1 MSEPATGAAASL
13 ALPRAGGES
22 LRVGAQ
28 PAGTRV
34 ENLVQAFLRL
44 VTARAG
50 QQWRLVDYARALH
63 VTVGHLRS
71 SCAKVAGVS
80 PTKLIHEC
88 VMREAK
94 RRLTSTRQPVSVIA
108 RDMGFDDAAYFS
120 RLFHAKCGLS
130 PKQFRLSSVQEL
142 ELAELGRRNQLSE
155 SHAMPSKAHI
165 AALAP
170 IPRNTLQE
178 QVHLQIRRGLID
190 GEFKPGQVLTIR
202 DLASRLGTSIMPV
215 REALQKLTVERA
227 LELMPTRSV
236 RVPILSAENFAEIC
250 DARIILEGEMTR
262 LSAQRAG
269 ANDIARME
277 EVGRAFSAIEAGTP
291 TQLNKLNRE
300 FHFAIYAGAHHDT
313 LMGLIEPLWVRSGP
327 CTLALFEE
335 LGPEQVKRGASAH
348 HLQALDAIRSRR
360 PAEAQAAIA
369 QDIRATCDRYQMQRR
384 KIDMS

>member
-1 MSEPATGAAASL
+1 
-13 ALPRAGGES
+13 
-22 LRVGAQ
+22 
-28 PAGTRV
+28 V
-34 ENLVQAFLRL
+34 EILVQTFHEL
-44 VTARAG
+44 VIAHCG
-50 QQWRLVDYARALH
+50 QQWRLADYARALH
-63 VTVGHLRS
+63 VSVGHLRA
-71 SCAKVAGVS
+71 SCAKVAGIS
-80 PTKLIHEC
+80 PTKLVQEC

-94 RRLTSTRQPVSVIA
+94 RRLGSGRLPVSSIA
-108 RDMGFDDAAYFS
+108 RDLGFDDAAYFS

-130 PKQFRLSSVQEL
+130 PKQYRLSSVQDL
-142 ELAELGRRNQLSE
+142 ELAELGRRNQAGD

-236 RVPILSAENFAEIC
+236 RVPILSAESFAEIC
-250 DARIILEGEMTR
+250 EARIILEGEMTR
-262 LSAQRAG
+262 LAAQRAD

-277 EVGRAFSAIEAGTP
+277 EVSRAFSSVEAGSP
-291 TQLNKLNRE
+291 TQLNRLNRE
-300 FHFAIYAGAHHDT
+300 FHFAVYAGAHHGT

-360 PAEAQAAIA
+360 PSEAQAAIA
-369 QDIRATCDRYQMQRR
+369 QDIRATSDRYQKQRR
-384 KIDMS
+384 KIEISR